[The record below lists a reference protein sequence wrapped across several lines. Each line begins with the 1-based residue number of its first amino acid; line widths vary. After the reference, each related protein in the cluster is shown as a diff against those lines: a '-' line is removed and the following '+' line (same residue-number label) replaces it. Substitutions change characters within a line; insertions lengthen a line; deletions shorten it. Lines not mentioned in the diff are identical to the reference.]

1 MGRYS
6 KYSDKELTDLLKSG
20 DQPAFTEIYNRYWS
34 VMYAHVY
41 KMLRDREEAKD
52 VIQEIFSKLWLK
64 ATEIRSNQN
73 LAGFLYVA
81 ARNRVLNLMEQNRV
95 RNDYV
100 KSIASFVSEIDPS
113 AIDHVDEKKIIQII
127 EQEILNLP
135 PKMREIFEMSRKEN
149 LSHKEIAEKLNISD
163 QTVKKQVQNALKI
176 IRPKISNLSVFI
188 FALIILK

>member
-1 MGRYS
+1 MGRYN

-20 DQPAFTEIYNRYWS
+20 DQSAFTEIYNRYWS

-73 LAGFLYVA
+73 LAGFLYIA

-113 AIDHVDEKKIIQII
+113 AIDHVDEKKLTQII

-176 IRPKISNLSVFI
+176 IKPKISNLSIFI